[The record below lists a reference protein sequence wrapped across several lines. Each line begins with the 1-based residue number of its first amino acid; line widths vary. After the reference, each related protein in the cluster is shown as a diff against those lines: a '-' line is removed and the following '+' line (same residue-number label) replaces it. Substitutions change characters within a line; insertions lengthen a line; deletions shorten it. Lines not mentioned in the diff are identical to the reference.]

1 MQTARNPMESLCNST
16 RQNFKLNRRIEELYD
31 TAIKIFTASGKF
43 FLNPSTFMWPRVD
56 IFALLPALS
65 SSGMP

>member
-1 MQTARNPMESLCNST
+1 MQTACNPMESLCNST

-43 FLNPSTFMWPRVD
+43 FLNPSTFM
-56 IFALLPALS
+56 
-65 SSGMP
+65 